1 MAISINWGTK
11 VITIPQA
18 DLTFVSGTLYELD
31 VNQFRLDL
39 KALEDDEEG
48 IWAPD
53 THIHNPDVTIAGTT
67 FPDQVIIING
77 YTVTFEDGQYAV
89 RLINVNNNLFDE
101 GIINRNQVSIIPT
114 NSAGLAYQQNV
125 LDIQKV
131 VDPKKHTLTATQRTI
146 YDDDGVTVFRQ
157 WTVKDK
163 DGNDVVLNTGD
174 PAEESR

>member
-48 IWAPD
+48 IWALD
-53 THIHNPDVTIAGTT
+53 THRHNADETIAGTT

-89 RLINVNNNLFDE
+89 RLINANNNLFDE

-125 LDIQKV
+125 LDMQKII
-131 VDPKKHTLTATQRTI
+131 DPKKHVIDANSRTI
-146 YDDDGVTVFRQ
+146 YEEDGVTVFRQ
-157 WTVKDK
+157 WSTEDK
-163 DGNDVVLNTGD
+163 DGNVVILGVGD
-174 PAEESR
+174 PALEER